1 VSCTHK
7 KNATPYP
14 SHPAVTIFAVTTFR
28 LSNLSCKLLKR
39 FPIPSNLYLPSSL
52 FLPPKSILARQF
64 SHPVAAGED
73 EHTRNN
79 RKKQVS
85 ISNRDDAGWL
95 AGWLAATAASVE
107 M

>member
-1 VSCTHK
+1 
-7 KNATPYP
+7 
-14 SHPAVTIFAVTTFR
+14 
-28 LSNLSCKLLKR
+28 
-39 FPIPSNLYLPSSL
+39 L